1 MLATNS
7 CKLNF
12 KLNLKDKK
20 MAFTNIKTSQREFL
34 IEYLRGTGRELT
46 QPQAEALFGIQN
58 LRARMSEVR
67 DMGLRVRVRATQNG
81 RIAYSVCARDVNG
94 SRARVAA

>member
-12 KLNLKDKK
+12 KLKDKK

-67 DMGLRVRVRATQNG
+67 DMGLRVRVRATQN
-81 RIAYSVCARDVNG
+81 C
-94 SRARVAA
+94 SRHAEWPCCVFGQCP